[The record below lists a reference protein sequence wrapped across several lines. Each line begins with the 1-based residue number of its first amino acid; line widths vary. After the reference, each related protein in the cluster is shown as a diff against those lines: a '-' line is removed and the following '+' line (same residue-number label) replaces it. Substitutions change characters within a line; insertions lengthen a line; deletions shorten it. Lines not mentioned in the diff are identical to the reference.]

1 MSRRMMNLRDDLMR
15 EARRITGVKKKV
27 RIVNLALEEVV
38 RQSEARKILDLAGKV
53 KWEGDLK
60 EMRKDRKI
68 DFSR

>member
-1 MSRRMMNLRDDLMR
+1 MSRRMINLRDDLMR
-15 EARRITGVKKKV
+15 KARRITGVKKKV

-38 RQSEARKILDLAGKV
+38 RQSEARKILELAGKV

-68 DFSR
+68 DFGR

>member
-1 MSRRMMNLRDDLMR
+1 MNLRDDLMR

>member
-1 MSRRMMNLRDDLMR
+1 MSRRMVNLRDDLMR
-15 EARRITGVKKKV
+15 RAWRITGVKKKV

-38 RQSEARKILDLAGKV
+38 RQSEARKILELAGKV

-60 EMRKDRKI
+60 EMRKDRRI